1 MGVFYFVPVCRDDI
15 LSASQTRA
23 LSFRFVVVVVVVVL
37 LFAGTTCYPCLRER
51 RFLLLSQF
59 VGTTCDPCLRQ
70 DRFLFCPNLAVQ

>member
-1 MGVFYFVPVCRDDI
+1 MGVFYFVPVCRDDM

-23 LSFRFVVVVVVVVL
+23 LSFRFVVVVVVVVAVVVVVVL

-59 VGTTCDPCLRQ
+59 VGTTCDPCL
-70 DRFLFCPNLAVQ
+70 